1 MRTFMN
7 PARKLALAF
16 AVSASSLALVAGA
29 SANPGLA
36 KRPLVIT
43 PVPVAQK
50 AQPAPKPQ
58 AQVHKRARTMI
69 GAAKRVPRDEKVA
82 KPADSG
88 PPARQPFDEADQE
101 VASIAGIPDARFFGD
116 SEKDFLKAVSG
127 VQGSWIALSGG
138 GEEGAF
144 GAGLM
149 AGLTKANARTD
160 HTVVTGVS
168 TGALMAPFV
177 FLGARYDEA
186 LRANYTGINS
196 GDIFEVAQTPESFLD
211 TWPLKKLI
219 EKQVTPEMLAEIA
232 AEHRKGRRLFVV
244 TTSLDSGRPVVWNIG
259 AIASRGGDQPL
270 KLVRDVLLAS
280 SSIPGFF
287 PPVHIEVEA
296 NGKTFSEMHA
306 DGTIRAPFYIAPESL
321 LTGSTGARLPAEQIY
336 VVVNSRLGAGFELTS
351 RATLSVLGRAITVA
365 LKATLRGEIMR
376 AYAAAQRH
384 GTGFQL
390 AVIPSDFNTPCNG
403 VFDTTCMQAL
413 YEVGVR
419 QGASREAFR
428 SIPPDMPGTTS
439 AMRDAGHS
447 AR

>member
-1 MRTFMN
+1 MN

-43 PVPVAQK
+43 PVPVVQK
-50 AQPAPKPQ
+50 AMQTPKQ
-58 AQVHKRARTMI
+58 IQVQKRTRPVI
-69 GAAKRVPRDEKVA
+69 SAAKRMPRDEKVA

-101 VASIAGIPDARFFGD
+101 VAAIAGIPDARFFGD
-116 SEKDFLKAVSG
+116 SEKEFLAAVSG
-127 VQGSWIALSGG
+127 VQGSWLALSGG

-149 AGLTKANARTD
+149 AGLTQANARTD
-160 HTVVTGVS
+160 YTVVTGVS
-168 TGALMAPFV
+168 TGALMAPHI
-177 FLGARYDEA
+177 FLGARYDDA

-219 EKQVTPEMLAEIA
+219 EKQVTAEMLAEIA

-259 AIASRGGDQPL
+259 AIATRGDERAL

-321 LTGSTGARLPAEQIY
+321 LTGAAGVRLPAEQIH

-390 AVIPSDFNTPCNG
+390 AIIPADFNTPCNG
-403 VFDTTCMQAL
+403 VFDTSCMQAL
-413 YEVGVR
+413 YEVGVK

-428 SIPPDMPGTTS
+428 SMPPNVPGTTS
-439 AMRDAGHS
+439 AMHQGGDA